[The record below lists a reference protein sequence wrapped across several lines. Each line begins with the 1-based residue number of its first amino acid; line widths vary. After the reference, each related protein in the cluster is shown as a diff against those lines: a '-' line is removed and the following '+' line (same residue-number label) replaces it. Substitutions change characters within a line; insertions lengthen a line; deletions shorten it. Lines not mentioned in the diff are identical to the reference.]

1 MRNVLF
7 YIAGAATVGAFFTL
21 WCAVAVQRVRKESE
35 ASKYG
40 ELCARIRK
48 QIDETR
54 MRISSVKMQLHIA
67 DHALDQALLQWKYEY
82 LMKQEQWLVELMCGK
97 IEEEKQ
103 EEKQ

>member
-40 ELCARIRK
+40 ELCARIQK

-67 DHALDQALLQWKYEY
+67 DVLNAGSSTAPDQQCRERIGKQKYV
-82 LMKQEQWLVELMCGK
+82 LTVEQSRHLTL
-97 IEEEKQ
+97 
-103 EEKQ
+103 